1 MRAES
6 LEPRARSRAT
16 RRLRK
21 RTAVALLI
29 AALIAQPARA
39 ELSEPSEARYLAGL
53 RERQLFALAE
63 SYCRRRLEQA
73 YTVDRRRA
81 ELTVELSRTALEAA
95 LFTKPPEREARFS
108 AALKVLSDEQQRKP
122 NSAWK
127 PLLLVQGGV
136 VELVWGERLR
146 EEAQTLNSGD
156 AALEK
161 AREHLR
167 AAAALFKQVDELAA
181 AGAQDAARR
190 QGAGAA
196 GEQPS
201 ITEWASLRRQI
212 DYQRAR
218 TQRNFGES
226 YPGGSPDRLS
236 ALEQAVE
243 LLEALSRAELTDA
256 ITWQARL
263 DEATCR
269 RLLGDLNKSELVLN
283 LLDGQSPP
291 TEIADRARAQR
302 IRNRIV
308 ARKLEDAQQYFKP
321 QDTEPDGAADPEVR
335 LAETEWLVASA
346 RAADEAKNAQAAAD
360 FRERAAAMARLI
372 AERHTPYFARRAET
386 LLATSIGASPSAV
399 HDDGALAKAAESF
412 YRQGNIDKALELY
425 DQIFT
430 QATAAKQADVAFN
443 AAFTA
448 AALEQQRSRF
458 ATAADRFEKLAV
470 ALPDHARA
478 GEASLLAAFNLGQSL
493 AGVTDVA
500 AATAGI
506 ERYAVLL
513 KAHIARRPTDRT
525 TPQARLWLAKVHL
538 QRREPREV
546 VSLLRGVSASD
557 LLAEQIVAVLQ
568 QAGDAELAAGKTA
581 ADRAAI
587 AEVYAAALDGVR
599 ATSDAAA
606 PSPVARLALR
616 AAARLRLIYGEAGFA
631 TAAESLSQLL
641 KATDLPA
648 DERRALL
655 AWLALAEAG
664 AGRLESAK
672 QHAAAIDGSLT
683 AEALPVVAKL
693 DALAARAAV
702 DQRDALATL
711 VLRFVELL
719 QPHQAEL
726 PAAWI
731 AQVAPAEARALSH
744 LGRIAEARKVWDAL
758 AAQRPRDAV
767 VQEGYA
773 AFLLTQSDRESLTR
787 AVERWRLLERATR
800 EASPE
805 WYRARLGTAQAYA
818 KLGDSARAR
827 EIVELTA
834 ALHPDLGGP
843 ELRRRFEALVGPK

>member
-1 MRAES
+1 M
-6 LEPRARSRAT
+6 
-16 RRLRK
+16 
-21 RTAVALLI
+21 
-29 AALIAQPARA
+29 IAQPGSA

-63 SYCRRRLEQA
+63 SYCRRRLDEA

-95 LFTKPPEREARFS
+95 LFTKPPEREARFA
-108 AALKVLSDEQQRKP
+108 AALKVLSEEQQRKP

-127 PLLLVQGGV
+127 PLLLIQGSV

-156 AALEK
+156 AALEN

-181 AGAQDAARR
+181 TGAQDAARR
-190 QGAGAA
+190 QAA
-196 GEQPS
+196 VAAPDQPS
-201 ITEWASLRRQI
+201 IAEWAALRRQI
-212 DYQRAR
+212 DYHRAR
-218 TQRNFGES
+218 TQRNLGES

-243 LLEALSRAELTDA
+243 LLESLSRAELTDA

-321 QDTEPDGAADPEVR
+321 QDTEPNGAVDPEVR
-335 LAETEWLVASA
+335 LAEMEWLVASA

-372 AERHTPYFARRAET
+372 EERHTPYFARRAET
-386 LLATSIGASPSAV
+386 LLATSIGASPAAA

-412 YRQGNIDKALELY
+412 YRQGNIDKTLELY
-425 DQIFT
+425 DQLFA
-430 QATAAKQADVAFN
+430 QAMAAKQADVAFN

-458 ATAADRFEKLAV
+458 AIAGDRYEKLAA

-493 AGVTDVA
+493 AGAADPA

-506 ERYAVLL
+506 ERYAALL
-513 KAHIARRPTDRT
+513 KTHIARRPTDRT
-525 TPQARLWLAKVHL
+525 TTQARLWLAKVHL

-546 VSLLRGVSASD
+546 VSLLRGVKASD
-557 LLAEQIVAVLQ
+557 PLAEQVVAILQ
-568 QAGDAELAAGKTA
+568 QAGDAELTA
-581 ADRAAI
+581 AKTDAERAAT
-587 AEVYAAALDGVR
+587 AEVYAAALDGLR
-599 ATSDAAA
+599 STSDAAT
-606 PSPVARLALR
+606 PSPVARLAQR
-616 AAARLRLIYGEAGFA
+616 AAVRWRLTHGDAGFA
-631 TAAESLSQLL
+631 SAAESLRPLL
-641 KATDLPA
+641 KAPDLPTE
-648 DERRALL
+648 ERRLLL
-655 AWLALAEAG
+655 AWLALADAG
-664 AGRLESAK
+664 AGRLEIAK
-672 QHAAAIDGSLT
+672 QQAAAIDGSLT
-683 AEALPVVAKL
+683 AEVLPIVARI
-693 DALAARAAV
+693 DTLAARAPV
-702 DQRDALATL
+702 DQRDALAAL

-719 QPHQAEL
+719 RSQQTAS

-744 LGRIAEARKVWDAL
+744 LGRVAEARKVWDAL
-758 AAQRPRDAV
+758 ASQRPRDAA

-773 AFLLTQSDRESLTR
+773 AFLLSQPDKESLTR
-787 AVERWRLLERATR
+787 AVERWRLLERATK

-805 WYRARLGTAQAYA
+805 WYRARLGTAMAYA
-818 KLGDSARAR
+818 KLGDTARAR

-834 ALHPDLGGP
+834 ALHPDLGGAD
-843 ELRRRFEALVGPK
+843 LKRRFETLLGTK